1 MLPFGLACQNAH
13 TKVSFHLTA
22 YVFRSMKLINIRLM
36 EERPVAF
43 YCDFHSHSRK
53 HNVFIY
59 GCEDKELNEVP
70 LIEQIFP
77 LMMHKAS
84 NGKVRVNMS
93 FD

>member
-1 MLPFGLACQNAH
+1 MG
-13 TKVSFHLTA
+13 
-22 YVFRSMKLINIRLM
+22 IRLM

-59 GCEDKELNEVP
+59 GCEDKEMSELP
-70 LIEQIFP
+70 LLEQVFP

-84 NGKVRVNMS
+84 NGKVGLFYHELACCN
-93 FD
+93 

>member
-1 MLPFGLACQNAH
+1 
-13 TKVSFHLTA
+13 
-22 YVFRSMKLINIRLM
+22 M

-59 GCEDKELNEVP
+59 GCEDKDLSETP

-84 NGKVRVNMS
+84 NGKVVKS
-93 FD
+93 YFYSYFSLFYHFKLY